1 MTTYYKLH
9 TLKCLPP
16 TTLPKYIFSQ
26 VGIAVPNS
34 IHLADNIIRKIL
46 YYP

>member
-1 MTTYYKLH
+1 MATYYKLY
-9 TLKCLPP
+9 TLKFLSP
-16 TTLPKYIFSQ
+16 TTLSKYICSQ

>member
-1 MTTYYKLH
+1 MVTYYKFH
-9 TLKCLPP
+9 TLKC
-16 TTLPKYIFSQ
+16 Q

-34 IHLADNIIRKIL
+34 IHLADNIIRKML